1 MKPLQEIVEPKTAD
15 PLQSCRTAAALD
27 LGIDPDTIAWPC
39 DHPVAEPLPRLPRW
53 NEPQPLADAE
63 WCQVAGYFPPEPP
76 QSGAIT
82 NRVVIDA
89 VMRVVAGEQ
98 PWSVLD
104 RTDLSSEAVRKRFA
118 RLARKGVWQQLGDA
132 AAALEL
138 SESRRTQLRAI
149 ARRAR

>member
-1 MKPLQEIVEPKTAD
+1 MEPLQKNGEPKTTD

-39 DHPVAEPLPRLPRW
+39 DHPVAEPPPRLPRW
-53 NEPQPLADAE
+53 NEPQPLTDAE
-63 WCQVAGYFPPEPP
+63 WCQVAGYFPPEPA

-82 NRVVIDA
+82 NRAIIDA
-89 VMRVVAGEQ
+89 VLRVVAGEQ
-98 PWSVLD
+98 PWSVLEG
-104 RTDLSSEAVRKRFA
+104 TAPSSEAVRKRFA

-138 SESRRTQLRAI
+138 SESRRAQLRAV